1 MIRICVLGTR
11 GFPSVQGGV
20 EKHCEELYPR
30 LVRLGCDVTV
40 FTRTPYIEEER
51 RVTEWQ
57 GVKFVHLWCPKTKS
71 LEAIVHTLLGIR
83 GAKRLS
89 PDILHIHSIGPS
101 LLTPL
106 AALSN
111 NFKIVMT
118 HHGPDYERA
127 KWGWLAKGVLKRG
140 ERLGVTYSDGVI
152 AISRWIK
159 KLIKDK
165 YKKEALFIPN
175 GVSIPEPV
183 PAGTELER
191 WALEPGGYVFTACR
205 FVPEKGLEDL
215 ILAYRNIKNLSFKL
229 VIAGGAD
236 HETPYSRRIKRLA
249 EETRGVV
256 LTGILSGSR
265 LAELFSNAELF
276 VLPSYYEG
284 LPIALLEALSYGVGV
299 LVSDIEQHKE
309 IPLERF
315 RYFRTGD
322 VNGLSDA
329 IVECLER
336 GISDR
341 ERLTYMGL
349 LEREFDWD
357 EIALKTLRL
366 YETLLGKEAHAREAE
381 RVYRISSTR

>member
-57 GVKFVHLWCPKTKS
+57 GVKFIHLWCPRAKS
-71 LEAIVHTLLGIR
+71 LEAIVHTLMGIR
-83 GAKRLS
+83 GVKGLS
-89 PDILHIHSIGPS
+89 PDILHIHGIGPS

-111 NFKIVMT
+111 KLKIVMT

-127 KWGWLAKGVLKRG
+127 KWGWLAKGALRCG
-140 ERLGVTYSDGVI
+140 ERLGVAYSDGVI

-159 KLIKDK
+159 RLIEDK

-183 PAGTELER
+183 PAGAELKR

-215 ILAYRNIKNLSFKL
+215 ILAYSKIKNPSFKL

-236 HETPYSRRIKRLA
+236 HETPYSRRIERLA
-249 EETRGVV
+249 EKTRGVV
-256 LTGILSGSR
+256 LTGILSGRS
-265 LAELFSNAELF
+265 LAELFSSAGLF

-309 IPLERF
+309 IPLEGF
-315 RYFRTGD
+315 RYFKAGD
-322 VNGLSDA
+322 VEGLSDA
-329 IVECLER
+329 IVDCLER
-336 GISDR
+336 GVSEK
-341 ERLTYMGL
+341 ERVAYMGL
-349 LEREFDWD
+349 LKREFDWD

-366 YETLLGKEAHAREAE
+366 YGTLLGKEVRAREAE